1 MTQDREHNRGGA
13 MNGQQRTAL
22 AALCP
27 SVRWDVDMAAY
38 STFRTG
44 GMVEAM
50 VEIGKT
56 AELSALMRWLHR
68 EGIPWH
74 VIGGGSNI
82 LVTSRCHEG
91 VFIRL
96 RGSARD
102 ISIDREAA
110 SGGEAGVRVRVH
122 AGCSLAA
129 LLDWCARHDLGGLEF
144 MAGIPGSVGGA
155 IRMNAGALGHA
166 VSEALTAIAC
176 LTGEGEPVEVAKDEV
191 RFAYRST
198 WLPGEPEHRVL
209 ITGGVFCLRPA
220 DGREV
225 AARCREIV
233 DERKR
238 KQPYGLGS
246 AGSFFKNPEGDY
258 AGRLIERAGL
268 KGLAR
273 GKAMVSPKHA
283 NFIVNTGGAAPEDII
298 GLMEEVRRK
307 VLQHSGVLLEPEV
320 RIY

>member
-1 MTQDREHNRGGA
+1 
-13 MNGQQRTAL
+13 MNSQQRTAL

-27 SVRWDVDMAAY
+27 SVRWNVDMAAY

-68 EGIPWH
+68 ERVPWH

-102 ISIDREAA
+102 ILLESEDSA
-110 SGGEAGVRVRVH
+110 SSEAGVRVRVH

-166 VSEALTAIAC
+166 VSEVLASVLC
-176 LTGEGEPVEVAKDEV
+176 LTGQGEAVEVAKDEV

-198 WLPGEPEHRVL
+198 WLPGEPDDRML

-233 DERKR
+233 DERKQ

-268 KGLAR
+268 KGLAH